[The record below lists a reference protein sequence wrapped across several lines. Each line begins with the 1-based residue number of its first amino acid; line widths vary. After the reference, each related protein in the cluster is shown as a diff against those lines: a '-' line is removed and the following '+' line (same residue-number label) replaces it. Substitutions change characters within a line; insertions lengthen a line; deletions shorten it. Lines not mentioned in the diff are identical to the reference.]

1 MDPEALNAEFDRKVR
16 KGIFRPVARYLTNE
30 STAEDRLQD
39 AVSQTWQ
46 MYHRYAREKGNVLS
60 DAILVH
66 YCRRRAVDLDRHFV
80 PADCCRR
87 KDVLDPRAYR
97 DGRVEVHHL
106 DGILDDQES
115 EGDHALQVGLAEVLA
130 PTPERK
136 LNSALDLKSWLRDLS
151 RQEREIL
158 KGKLDGFT
166 IAEIASD
173 LGLNSSKVFQEAK
186 RLGLDLA
193 ARAGVNIDFSKEKR
207 GGGRTR
213 SRRRSRGIDVAMV
226 EAEASA
232 A

>member
-1 MDPEALNAEFDRKVR
+1 MYNDTLNEEFSRKVR
-16 KGIFRPVARYLTNE
+16 RGIFQPVARHLTNE

-39 AVSQTWQ
+39 GVCQTWQ
-46 MYHRYAREKGNVLS
+46 MYYRYATEKDNVLH

-66 YCRRRAVDLDRHFV
+66 YCKRRAVDLDRHFV
-80 PADCCRR
+80 PPGCCRR
-87 KDVLDPRAYR
+87 KDVLDPRGYR
-97 DGRVEVHHL
+97 DGRVEVL
-106 DGILDDQES
+106 NIDGICEDSDEDD
-115 EGDHALQVGLAEVLA
+115 ALQVGYAEVLA

-166 IAEIASD
+166 IAEIAVH

-193 ARAGVNIDFSKEKR
+193 ARAGVKIDFSNERR
-207 GGGRTR
+207 GGGRSR
-213 SRRRSRGIDVAMV
+213 SRKSREIDAAMMG
-226 EAEASA
+226 AEVSA

>member
-1 MDPEALNAEFDRKVR
+1 MRTEDALNKSFDEKVR
-16 KGIFRPVARYLTNE
+16 AGIFQPVARHLTNE

-46 MYHRYAREKGNVLS
+46 MYYRYATEKDNVLH

-80 PADCCRR
+80 PADGCRR

-97 DGRVEVHHL
+97 DKKVEVHHL
-106 DGILDDQES
+106 DGICEDG
-115 EGDHALQVGLAEVLA
+115 EGDHALQVGLAEVMA
-130 PTPERK
+130 SAPERK
-136 LNSALDLKSWLRDLS
+136 INSALDLESWLRDLS

-158 KGKLDGFT
+158 KGKVDGFT

-193 ARAGVNIDFSKEKR
+193 ARAGVKIDFSKERR
-207 GGGRTR
+207 GGGRSR
-213 SRRRSRGIDVAMV
+213 SRKSRGIDATMR